1 MIINNAVVSRIS
13 FNKIVNYNIYV
24 IITNDNN
31 NNNNDIVRQ
40 ASKDE

>member
-1 MIINNAVVSRIS
+1 MIINNATVSRIS

-24 IITNDNN
+24 IIPNDNN
-31 NNNNDIVRQ
+31 DKNNDIVRQ

>member
-1 MIINNAVVSRIS
+1 MIINNAIVSRIS

-31 NNNNDIVRQ
+31 NDIVRQ

>member
-24 IITNDNN
+24 IITNNN
-31 NNNNDIVRQ
+31 IVRQ

>member
-1 MIINNAVVSRIS
+1 MIINNAIVSRIS

-31 NNNNDIVRQ
+31 NKNNDIVRQ